1 MKKSFL
7 VLVVILCVVF
17 ACSDK
22 KTSNNSQNMPSD
34 TTPRDQISVGDT
46 VYLASGVKYVFLK
59 KSDKG
64 DFFGPDR
71 VVSTHIILKANGN
84 KVWSTYEPLQPFV
97 FVQNQQP
104 MIEGFKEA
112 IKFMRVGDRIMAVI
126 PSDLGYGPSGNGPSI
141 PPNAL
146 LHFDIEILEIQ

>member
-7 VLVVILCVVF
+7 ILVVILCVVF

-22 KTSNNSQNMPSD
+22 KTSSNSQNMPSD

-84 KVWSTYEPLQPFV
+84 QVWSTYEPLQPFV

-112 IKFMRVGDRIMAVI
+112 IKYMRVGDRIMAVI

-146 LHFDIEILEIQ
+146 LHFDIEIIEIQ